1 MRKRTSVKVFCATC
15 GKEFYRWPSC
25 VKPHNFCSREC
36 AKSFTSL
43 RMTQYNIEHNPDAMN
58 ESRKEAIRVSRLN
71 TGVKDCYEKT
81 HGRHTHRIIAE
92 QTLGRPL
99 KPGEV
104 VHHIDGNKRN
114 NNPENLMV
122 FASQALHKKWH
133 NEHDI

>member
-1 MRKRTSVKVFCATC
+1 MKVKCNTC
-15 GKEFYRWPSC
+15 GKEFDRWPSC
-25 VKPHNFCSREC
+25 IREHNFCCREC
-36 AKSFTSL
+36 AKVFTSQ
-43 RMTQYNIEHNPDAMN
+43 RMSRYNIAHNPEVMDA
-58 ESRKEAIRVSRLN
+58 SRKEAIRKSRLG

-92 QTLGRPL
+92 QVLGRPL
-99 KPGEV
+99 KSGEV

>member
-1 MRKRTSVKVFCATC
+1 MKVKCDTC
-15 GKEFYRWPSC
+15 GKEFDRWPSC
-25 VKPHNFCSREC
+25 IRQHNFCCRGC
-36 AKSFTSL
+36 AKVFTSQ
-43 RMTQYNIEHNPDAMN
+43 RMSRYNITHNPEVMDA
-58 ESRKEAIRVSRLN
+58 SRKEAIRKSRLN

-92 QTLGRPL
+92 QVLGRPL

-122 FASQALHKKWH
+122 FASQALHRKWH

>member
-1 MRKRTSVKVFCATC
+1 MKVKCDTC
-15 GKEFYRWPSC
+15 GKEFDRWPSC
-25 VKPHNFCSREC
+25 IWRHNFCCREC
-36 AKSFTSL
+36 AKVFTSQ
-43 RMTQYNIEHNPDAMN
+43 RMSRYNITHNPEVMDA
-58 ESRKEAIRVSRLN
+58 SRKEAIRKSRLN

-92 QTLGRPL
+92 QVLGRPL

-122 FASQALHKKWH
+122 FASQALHRKWH

>member
-1 MRKRTSVKVFCATC
+1 MKVKCNTC
-15 GKEFYRWPSC
+15 GKEFDRWPSC
-25 VKPHNFCSREC
+25 IKPHNFCCQEC
-36 AKSFTSL
+36 AKVFTSK
-43 RMTQYNIEHNPDAMN
+43 RMSQYNITHNPEVMDA
-58 ESRKEAIRVSRLN
+58 SRKEAIRKSRLG

-92 QTLGRPL
+92 QVLGRPL

-114 NNPENLMV
+114 NKPENLMV